1 MFVSAGVTSPQLIQ
15 QNVFSAIGG
24 IMSLFCLGFGND
36 VDYSFLD
43 VMCRQNKGVARRIF
57 EGSDA
62 AIQLKV
68 RQEIKSINDC
78 NMKINASV
86 EMLVCALHKWQQLV
100 QEFNFVSLLQG
111 FYEEVSSP
119 LLLEVDLRYS
129 ENTDFL
135 TKTHYSQLFNG
146 SEIVVAGQL
155 KENDV
160 ENVLVEVF
168 AHGVRKGRAHY

>member
-68 RQEIKSINDC
+68 RQEIKNINDC

-86 EMLVCALHKWQQLV
+86 EMLVCALHLCLCCR
-100 QEFNFVSLLQG
+100 VS
-111 FYEEVSSP
+111 
-119 LLLEVDLRYS
+119 
-129 ENTDFL
+129 T
-135 TKTHYSQLFNG
+135 
-146 SEIVVAGQL
+146 
-155 KENDV
+155 
-160 ENVLVEVF
+160 
-168 AHGVRKGRAHY
+168 RKCPALCSWRWICVIQRIQTS

>member
-1 MFVSAGVTSPQLIQ
+1 MIFLLTDGMPNSGVTSPQLIQ

-24 IMSLFCLGFGND
+24 SMSLFCLGFGND

-62 AIQLKV
+62 AIQLK
-68 RQEIKSINDC
+68 
-78 NMKINASV
+78 
-86 EMLVCALHKWQQLV
+86 
-100 QEFNFVSLLQG
+100 G

-155 KENDV
+155 KENDMD
-160 ENVLVEVF
+160 NFLVEVF
-168 AHGVRKGRAHY
+168 AHGVRKGRANY

>member
-1 MFVSAGVTSPQLIQ
+1 MPYI
-15 QNVFSAIGG
+15 N
-24 IMSLFCLGFGND
+24 GN
-36 VDYSFLD
+36 
-43 VMCRQNKGVARRIF
+43 
-57 EGSDA
+57 
-62 AIQLKV
+62 
-68 RQEIKSINDC
+68 
-78 NMKINASV
+78 
-86 EMLVCALHKWQQLV
+86 
-100 QEFNFVSLLQG
+100 NFVSLLQG

-160 ENVLVEVF
+160 ENFSVEVF

>member
-1 MFVSAGVTSPQLIQ
+1 
-15 QNVFSAIGG
+15 
-24 IMSLFCLGFGND
+24 MSLFCLGFGND

-68 RQEIKSINDC
+68 RQENKNIKDC
-78 NMKINASV
+78 NMKINASI

-100 QEFNFVSLLQG
+100 QEFYCVSLLQG

-155 KENDV
+155 KENDMD
-160 ENVLVEVF
+160 NFLVEVF
-168 AHGVRKGRAHY
+168 AHGVRKGRANY